1 MNTVKLAAPV
11 KGKVIPLNEVP
22 DQVFAGGL
30 MGEGIAFIPEEE
42 TVTAPCD
49 GVVMMIAET
58 LHAVGIQAE
67 NGAEI
72 LIHVGLDT
80 VNLNGSGF
88 TMLVEMNQNI
98 KQGDPLLKIDM
109 DFMKKQKINLTT
121 PMIVTNSSDYDL
133 SVSAKPTDEI
143 VMTCTKKQNAS
154 VTTTEKK
161 GKYDTLAEQITDLI
175 GGKENVTAFTHC
187 VTRLRFTV
195 KNKDAV
201 KTSEIE
207 EIENVVGCNWAGN
220 QLQIIIGQSVGDAYR
235 KICEVTDLGT
245 GNTETM
251 KEEKQKFSLAVVLD
265 YITGSIAPVLPA
277 LIGCG
282 MLKVLILVLEMCGVL
297 TAGVGTDQMI
307 TFAADTTF
315 YFLPVL
321 VARGAAKKLNT
332 NESLAMVIGGML
344 VYPSFTAAVT
354 EGTAMSFLGIPVYAT
369 TYTST
374 VFPVLLSIAVMAPVQ
389 RFFAKHSPELLRT
402 IIEPLCTLLVMIP
415 VSFCVLG
422 PIGAFMGT
430 YLSTFVIWLYNVT
443 GFFGVGLFAAALPLI
458 VMTGMHSA
466 FTPYVMNMMAT
477 VGYEPI
483 FAPAMVISNL
493 CQGAACAAVA
503 CKTKKTNLK
512 ATAMSCSL
520 TAIVGGV
527 TEPGLYGVT
536 LKYKTPLISAMIGGF
551 AGGCIAGLF
560 HVYVRAFYG
569 SAGIFAIPSFISDDI
584 MTLVWFIIS
593 LIVSMIVTFVLTM
606 ILYKDE
612 K

>member
-1 MNTVKLAAPV
+1 MNTVKLVAPV
-11 KGKVIPLNEVP
+11 KGKVIPLKEVT
-22 DQVFAGGL
+22 DQVFAKGM
-30 MGEGIAFIPEEE
+30 MGEGIAFIPEDG
-42 TVTAPCD
+42 TIIAPCD
-49 GVVMMIAET
+49 GTIMMIAET
-58 LHAVGIQAE
+58 LHAIGIQAE

-80 VNLNGSGF
+80 VDLKGNGF
-88 TMLVEMNQNI
+88 RKVVEINQKV
-98 KQGDPLLKIDM
+98 KQGDSILKFDM
-109 DFMKKQKINLTT
+109 DYMNKKNINLTT
-121 PMIVTNSSDYDL
+121 PMVITNSTDYD
-133 SVSAKPTDEI
+133 VSLFSNSEDEI
-143 VMTCTKKQNAS
+143 VMACTKKEN
-154 VTTTEKK
+154 VTVTATEKK
-161 GKYDTLAEQITDLI
+161 GKYDTLAECITDLI
-175 GGKENVTAFTHC
+175 GGRDNVTAFTHC

-195 KNKDAV
+195 KNKNAV

-220 QLQIIIGQSVGDAYR
+220 QLQIIIGQSVGDAYQ

-245 GNTETM
+245 GSTESVQ
-251 KEEKQKFSLAVVLD
+251 EEKQKFSLSVVLD

-282 MLKVLILVLEMCGVL
+282 MLKVLVLVLEMCGIL
-297 TAGVGTDQMI
+297 TAGSGTDQMI

-321 VARGAAKKLNT
+321 VARGAAKKLNA
-332 NESLAMVIGGML
+332 NESIAMVIGAML

-374 VFPVLLSIAVMAPVQ
+374 VFPALLSIAVMAPVQ
-389 RFFAKHSPELLRT
+389 KFFAKHSPELLRT
-402 IIEPLCTLLVMIP
+402 IVEPLCTLLVMIP
-415 VSFCVLG
+415 VAYCILG

-430 YLSTFVIWLYNVT
+430 YLSTFVIWLYNAT
-443 GFFGVGLFAAALPLI
+443 GFFGVGLFAAVLPLV

-503 CKTKKTNLK
+503 FKTKKTNLK

-551 AGGCIAGLF
+551 VGGCIAGIF

-593 LIVSMIVTFVLTM
+593 LIISMIATFVLTI

-612 K
+612 Q